1 MLTSYDVILYF
12 TYCTLVP
19 TPSLGLHL
27 QDSEFRF
34 CLRYWLGV
42 PMHSNPFPCPEC
54 RGTAD
59 IMGDHQVGCGGNGDR
74 ISRHNAI
81 RDVLFTAA
89 QSAALA
95 PSKETQ
101 FSLKA
106 SRHPPPQLV
115 PRSSSCPR
123 HPRHF
128 PPPAVDPGEG
138 SLHPWLCP
146 TSRDSPQVGLQ
157 PLGLPCSGS

>member
-1 MLTSYDVILYF
+1 MLSHSINEASFQHLSSAPSTRLQALVLSSALPHAGDWLNV
-12 TYCTLVP
+12 VP

-27 QDSEFRF
+27 QDSKFRL

-59 IMGDHQVGCGGNGDR
+59 IMGDHQVGCGVNGDR

-81 RDVLFTAA
+81 RDVLFIAA

-95 PSKETQ
+95 PSKETP
-101 FSLKA
+101 S
-106 SRHPPPQLV
+106 LV
-115 PRSSSCPR
+115 PNSLSR
-123 HPRHF
+123 
-128 PPPAVDPGEG
+128 PADI
-138 SLHPWLCP
+138 L
-146 TSRDSPQVGLQ
+146 
-157 PLGLPCSGS
+157 LPNCAKVVQLP

>member
-34 CLRYWLGV
+34 CLRYRLGV

-81 RDVLFTAA
+81 RDVLFTAT

-95 PSKETQ
+95 PSKET
-101 FSLKA
+101 
-106 SRHPPPQLV
+106 PGLV
-115 PRSSSCPR
+115 PSYLSRSADILLPNW
-123 HPRHF
+123 HP
-128 PPPAVDPGEG
+128 
-138 SLHPWLCP
+138 
-146 TSRDSPQVGLQ
+146 PQVGLQ